1 MSDAGVNEARTNGA
15 LLQTEGLTRRFGGLT
30 AIAEVSLTVQRGEV
44 LGLIGPNGAGKTTLF
59 NLISGT
65 YAPSAG
71 RILFE
76 GRSLVGLAPHQVCRR
91 GLTRTFQITRP
102 FQHLSV
108 LDNAIVGA
116 LNAAPSLPAARER
129 AREMLALCGLEARA
143 ARPAGTLSV
152 PERKRLELARGLA
165 TAPRLLLLDEVMA
178 GLNPREQ
185 DGMIALIGRIRERG
199 VTLLVIEHAMKVI
212 MSISHR
218 IVVIHHGEKI
228 AEGPPREI
236 STNPRVIEAYLGE
249 EYRFA

>member
-1 MSDAGVNEARTNGA
+1 MSDARTNDA

-76 GRSLVGLAPHQVCRR
+76 GRSLVGLAPHQVCQR

-108 LDNAIVGA
+108 LDNVMVGA
-116 LNAAPSLPAARER
+116 FNASRSLAAARER
-129 AREMLALCGLEARA
+129 AREALELCGLTSRA

-185 DGMIALIGRIRERG
+185 DGMIALIERIRERG